1 MKRTALVTAAVPL
14 LLLTVLGVQAG
25 ARGVATSSSPALVKT
40 AFNKKLGKKIVV
52 DSAGRTLYIFTLD
65 TNGRDT
71 ACTPTGPWGA
81 ACPAIWPPLTS
92 ASTPSA
98 GSGIKA
104 SLLGVYKRKDGKQQV
119 TYNRHPL
126 YYFHGEPPSTP
137 SGDKKPGDVR
147 GQGFASEW
155 YVLSPTG
162 VPIKK

>member
-1 MKRTALVTAAVPL
+1 MKRTTLVTAGVLL

-40 AFNKKLGKKIVV
+40 AFNKKLGKTIVV
-52 DSAGRTLYIFTLD
+52 DSAGRTLYIFTVD

-81 ACPAIWPPLTS
+81 ECPAIWPPLTS

-126 YYFHGEPPSTP
+126 YYFHGDLNTPP
-137 SGDKKPGDVR
+137 GDKKPGDVR
-147 GQGFASEW
+147 GQGFAGEW

-162 VPIKK
+162 VPIRK